1 MITIGER
8 AWGRELPDL
17 RHPIRHPSNV
27 ANCPRVSQRALV
39 AEAFPQLHADLKA
52 RGFSLMILSMSEF
65 QKIDGGLSCLSLRF
79 KAPARSIPDPCSLT
93 PVL

>member
-1 MITIGER
+1 MNDHYRR
-8 AWGRELPDL
+8 ASAGQGTSRSPPPDSTS
-17 RHPIRHPSNV
+17 IEDV
-27 ANCPRVSQRALV
+27 ANCARVNHRVIV

-79 KAPARSIPDPCSLT
+79 KAPARSIPDP
-93 PVL
+93 